1 MPCIHN
7 PATGQVETTHERYTR
22 EFEIEQ
28 RMMSD
33 RYGAAFCDLAKQV
46 DLCPAELHAATAT
59 LLCMAVDTQAFRNL
73 IRNIG
78 AAGFAHAETIGD
90 IKRVVLSYLVSH

>member
-1 MPCIHN
+1 MPCNYNLI
-7 PATGQVETTHERYTR
+7 TGEIETLHERYTR
-22 EFEIEQ
+22 EVDTEQ

-33 RYGAAFCDLAKQV
+33 RYGAAFCDVAKQV
-46 DLCPAELHAATAT
+46 DLCPAELHAATAS
-59 LLCMAVDTQAFRNL
+59 LLCMAVDTPAFRNL

-90 IKRVVLSYLVSH
+90 IKRVVLGYLVSH

>member
-1 MPCIHN
+1 M
-7 PATGQVETTHERYTR
+7 TTNRQPLCR

-28 RMMSD
+28 QMMSD
-33 RYGAAFCDLAKQV
+33 LYGAAFCDLAKQV

-59 LLCMAVDTQAFRNL
+59 LLCMAVDTPAFRNL

-90 IKRVVLSYLVSH
+90 IKRVILGYLVSH

>member
-7 PATGQVETTHERYTR
+7 PATGQVETLHERYTR
-22 EFEIEQ
+22 EVDTEQ

-33 RYGAAFCDLAKQV
+33 RYGAAFCDVAKQV

-59 LLCMAVDTQAFRNL
+59 LLCMAIDTPAYRNL

-78 AAGFAHAETIGD
+78 AAGFAPAESIGD
-90 IKRVVLSYLVSH
+90 IKRIVLGYLVSH

>member
-1 MPCIHN
+1 MPCNYN
-7 PATGQVETTHERYTR
+7 PITGEIETLHERYTR
-22 EFEIEQ
+22 EVDTEQ

-33 RYGAAFCDLAKQV
+33 RYGAAFCDVAKQV

-59 LLCMAVDTQAFRNL
+59 LLCMAIDTPAYRNL

-78 AAGFAHAETIGD
+78 AAGFAPAESIGD
-90 IKRVVLSYLVSH
+90 IKRIVLGYLVSH

>member
-1 MPCIHN
+1 MPCNYN
-7 PATGQVETTHERYTR
+7 PITGEIETLHERYTR
-22 EFEIEQ
+22 EVDTEQ

-59 LLCMAVDTQAFRNL
+59 LLCMAVDTPAFRNL

-90 IKRVVLSYLVSH
+90 IKRVVFGYLVFH